1 MNSKNIK
8 KVRELV
14 EKSDLLQYKP
24 QYVEILD
31 RWEKGDFTQAVEE
44 HNFFGEIQGG
54 NTGKVYKSTNPEQ
67 EKEFIQTQGK

>member
-1 MNSKNIK
+1 
-8 KVRELV
+8 VRELV

-44 HNFFGEIQGG
+44 HNFFG
-54 NTGKVYKSTNPEQ
+54 KYKAVTLVKPTN
-67 EKEFIQTQGK
+67 

>member
-1 MNSKNIK
+1 M
-8 KVRELV
+8 RELV

-44 HNFFGEIQGG
+44 HNFFG
-54 NTGKVYKSTNPEQ
+54 KSYKLTNPEQ